1 VDAERRQITV
11 LFADL
16 VGFTA
21 FSEQS
26 GEEAAFNLMRQLA
39 KLMEAAVH
47 EQRGVV
53 QGFTGDGVMAV
64 FGAPIAFEDAP
75 LRACRAALSILEK
88 VKASQA
94 DFQTK
99 HGLRPQLRIGLNTG
113 FAVIGAVQ
121 GGTDASTTVLG
132 DTVNVAARLQPLAE
146 PDSVVMSGATYRLVQ
161 GMVEATFSGEYEVKG
176 KAERQRVYRLE
187 ALRQGAVRFDAA
199 VSRGLGVFIGR
210 EHELERLE
218 YGLTEAD
225 PRFRVIDLVAEPG
238 MGKSRLLYEFRQT
251 IGKQRAFILSG
262 SCSPEGQQTSFLPLI
277 EVVRGSFRIGAGE
290 TETDV
295 AQKLEV
301 GLDTLGLHSSRNLG
315 LLLHLLGLAVPDG
328 ALSGLDGVLIGLR
341 TRELLR
347 QLLEARCRLSPVILV
362 IEDLHWIDSVSEEL
376 LDQIVGSQ
384 TKQQLLI
391 LHTRRPE
398 YKPPWLG
405 RTAVVSINLEPL
417 PADDI
422 RRLVRTRLGVAA
434 LPDALAREVV
444 EKAEGNPLF
453 AEEILIFLRE
463 RGVLRLAAGKV
474 EFDSKVVAAS
484 LPATVESLLTA
495 RVDNLAAEDRGLLQI
510 ASVIGRRFDPG
521 LLAAASF
528 ETENIGARLAAMQAV
543 DLIRLERNSNN
554 YSFKHALVRDAL
566 YQSLLTESRTAIHLR
581 IAEEIERRSGN
592 RLTEMAEVLAH
603 HYSQATRA
611 EKAFTYLSMAGTK
624 SLSVYSL
631 EEATNHFTS
640 ALALLNQTPDCA
652 SDDQVAEF
660 LLSYTFLLNMT
671 AQIRTT
677 IEVAERYLTRI
688 DHLADDQRAVIIR
701 HNYIFA
707 LLWNTRYQ
715 RVSEVQRQA
724 RQIAGR
730 LGDSRSKA
738 YALASEILVS
748 TIVSP
753 KSPQEFDSL
762 KQDAINAASATT
774 DAYIQNWTRFVVA
787 WEEFHQGRM
796 NDARHSARALM
807 QVGRNLDDPRST
819 GLGLCVLALISLL
832 SDAYAEALEYSEQ
845 SIALAVTPFDRE
857 TALNIKGCVLTLL
870 RRTDEGWT
878 ILESF
883 RRRCFVDGDL
893 YSLTTSD
900 GILGVSKV
908 IQGDISAGIR
918 WLEGAIS
925 KRESEGYLAAADWY
939 RLFLGEVYLQIIA
952 GDEKVPFSVFLKN
965 LPVLLKVMSI
975 GPSRIRALM
984 GHVLANPRFNPD
996 GHIPGRAE
1004 MILGL
1009 LYKTKNKREPA
1020 IQHLNE
1026 SRRILSQF
1034 GQTPMLTRVEAALA
1048 ELK

>member
-16 VGFTA
+16 VGFTS

-88 VKASQA
+88 VKASES

-121 GGTDASTTVLG
+121 GGTEASTTVLG

-187 ALRQGAVRFDAA
+187 ALRQGAARFDAA
-199 VSRGLGVFIGR
+199 VSRGLGIFIGR

-218 YGLTEAD
+218 CGLTEAD
-225 PRFRVIDLVAEPG
+225 TQFRVIDLVAEPG
-238 MGKSRLLYEFRQT
+238 MGKSRLLHEFRQT
-251 IGKQRAFILSG
+251 IGQRAFILSG

-277 EVVRGSFRIGAGE
+277 EVVRGSFRIDAGE
-290 TETDV
+290 AETDV
-295 AQKLEV
+295 AQKLEM
-301 GLDTLGLHSSRNLG
+301 GLDTLGLHSTRNLG
-315 LLLHLLGLAVPDG
+315 LLLHLLGLKVPDG

-347 QLLEARCRLSPVILV
+347 QLLEARCRLSPVIMIL
-362 IEDLHWIDSVSEEL
+362 EDLHWIDSVSEEV

-384 TKQQLLI
+384 AKQQLLI
-391 LHTRRPE
+391 VHTRRPE
-398 YKPPWLG
+398 YKPLWLG

-417 PADDI
+417 SADDI
-422 RRLVRTRLGVAA
+422 RHLVRTRLGVAA
-434 LPDALAREVV
+434 LPDALAHEVV

-453 AEEILIFLRE
+453 AEEILSFLSE

-474 EFDSKVVAAS
+474 EFDSKVVAAI
-484 LPATVESLLTA
+484 LPATVESLLTV
-495 RVDNLAAEDRGLLQI
+495 RVDSLAAEDRRLLQV

-521 LLAAASF
+521 LLAVAF
-528 ETENIGARLAAMQAV
+528 VETDNIGARLAAMQAV
-543 DLIRLERNSNN
+543 DLIRLERKSNN

-566 YQSLLTESRTAIHLR
+566 YQSLLTEARTAIHLR

-592 RLTEMAEVLAH
+592 RLTEMAEVLAY

-611 EKAFTYLSMAGTK
+611 DKAFTYLSMAGTK

-640 ALALLNQTPDCA
+640 ALALLKQNPDCA

-677 IEVAERYLTRI
+677 IEVAERYLARI
-688 DHLADDQRAVIIR
+688 DRLADDPRAVLIR

-707 LLWNTRYQ
+707 LLWNTSYRK
-715 RVSEVQRQA
+715 VPEVQREA
-724 RQIAGR
+724 RQIAER
-730 LGDSRSKA
+730 LGDNRSMA

-774 DAYIQNWTRFVVA
+774 DAYIQNWARFVVA

-796 NDARHSARALM
+796 NNARHSARALM

-819 GLGLCVLALISLL
+819 GLGLCVLALIALL

-857 TALNIKGCVLTLL
+857 TALNIKGCVLILL

-883 RRRCFVDGDL
+883 RRRCSFDGDL

-900 GILGVSKV
+900 GILGVAKV

-939 RLFLGEVYLQIIA
+939 RLFLGELYLQIIA
-952 GDEKVPFSVFLKN
+952 GDEKVPLSVLLKN
-965 LPVLLKVMSI
+965 LPVLLKVMRN

-984 GHVLANPRFNPD
+984 AHVLANPRFNPD
-996 GHIPGRAE
+996 GHMPGRAE

-1020 IQHLNE
+1020 MQHLSE
-1026 SRRILSQF
+1026 ARRILSQF
-1034 GQTPMLTRVEAALA
+1034 GQTPMLTRVESALA